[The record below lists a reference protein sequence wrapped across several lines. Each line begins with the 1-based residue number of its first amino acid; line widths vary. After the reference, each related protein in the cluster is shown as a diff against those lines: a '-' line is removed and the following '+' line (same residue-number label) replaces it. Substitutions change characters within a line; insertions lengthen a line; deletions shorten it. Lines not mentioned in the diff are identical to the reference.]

1 MITYADPVAI
11 AAARLRAGHRV
22 TVAREFAS
30 PDHEAFYD
38 SQAPE
43 IAASSAMGMGKSR
56 VLCQKAW
63 DLAMKYPGA
72 QLGLFRKVQ
81 NSLAATTEVTFWSEV
96 ADPRFVVARNRTE
109 HWVDVGPPTARP
121 SRIWF
126 LGLDPNPETHVPSK
140 VGSLNLDW
148 AGVDEAIELTE
159 PDWIMLGGRL
169 RRTAMPFRQLAAVTN
184 PASPKHWLK
193 RHFTPPDETREWYAF
208 TANRFLPDDYRARL
222 ASMGDGVEAQRLAQG
237 LWVAAEGQIWFLP
250 DAQITEPGQDTWK
263 RVVGGIDWGFVHAFA
278 AEIVGESGSGRR
290 ATLDEVYA
298 RGKLLDD
305 LIPEL
310 LEKQARYNVSA
321 WFADPSEP
329 EYIEHC
335 RRKGVHVVPA
345 INDVGPGLAAVAS
358 SIKAGET
365 VSPLCIGLLSEIPE
379 YTWKR
384 DRSTNLSIEKPVE
397 INDDACDAWRYAHMG
412 LEDVAGDVAQF
423 NYRPTERPPVV
434 RKGDLT
440 LIGRRYIDKEPP
452 RGD

>member
-1 MITYADPVAI
+1 MLYADPLAI
-11 AAARLRAGHRV
+11 AAQRLRAGHRV
-22 TVAREFAS
+22 ASPRDFAS
-30 PDHEAFYD
+30 GQHEAFYD
-38 SQAPE
+38 SRAPE

-63 DLAMKYPGA
+63 DLALRYPGA

-81 NSLAATTEVTFWSEV
+81 NSLAATTEITFWADV
-96 ADPRFVVARNRTE
+96 ADPRFVITRNRTE
-109 HWVDVGPPTARP
+109 HWVDVGSPGSRP

-126 LGLDPNPETHVPSK
+126 LGLDPNPDTHVPSK

-169 RRTAMPFRQLAAVTN
+169 RRTSIPFRQLAAVTN

-193 RHFTPPDETREWYAF
+193 RHFTPATAEREWYAF
-208 TANRFLPDDYRARL
+208 TDNRFLPEDFRARL
-222 ASMGDGVEAQRLAQG
+222 AAMGDGVEAQRLARG

-250 DAQITEPGQDTWK
+250 DDQIREPEQDTWK

-278 AEIVGESGSGRR
+278 AEVVAESGSGRR
-290 ATLDEVYA
+290 ATVDEVYA
-298 RGKLLDD
+298 RGELVDD
-305 LIPEL
+305 LIPQL
-310 LEKQARYNVSA
+310 LAKQAQWRVDV

-329 EYIEHC
+329 EYIERC
-335 RRKGVHVVPA
+335 RRKGVRIEPA
-345 INDVGPGLAAVAS
+345 TNDMTPGLTAVAT

-365 VSPLCIGLLSEIPE
+365 VSPRCIGLLSEIPE

-384 DRSTNLSIEKPVE
+384 DRATNLTTEKPIE

-412 LEDVAGDVAQF
+412 LD
-423 NYRPTERPPVV
+423 ERPSTVTQSSTLPEIRQPVRRV
-434 RKGDLT
+434 GDLV
-440 LIGRRYIDKEPP
+440 LRGKKYVDKEPA
-452 RGD
+452 RGG